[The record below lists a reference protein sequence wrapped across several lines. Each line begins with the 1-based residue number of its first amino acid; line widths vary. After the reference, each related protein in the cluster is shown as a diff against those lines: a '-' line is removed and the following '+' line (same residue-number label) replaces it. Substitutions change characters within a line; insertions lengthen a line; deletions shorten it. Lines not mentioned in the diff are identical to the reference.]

1 MHNNRHMQRHR
12 LHHELKRNLAVDA
25 DLDRRQSGWD
35 RFTNG
40 FNDFIADLKAP
51 FAGPKTSET
60 PTSTQSSV
68 PTRRP
73 LPSDDDDDDVT
84 TKPTPKTTPTPTPAQ
99 KTPTSLNRAATTSS
113 VQRSSVGLPAS
124 VLPTS
129 LSDPLP
135 ETSLAIATD
144 KPTLP
149 LSSVPLETTTS
160 STLSPAQT
168 SAAAVNAEAQRADQE
183 ATSTAAKAGIA
194 FGVIG
199 GVLVIFMIIWFI
211 MKQRR
216 DQLER
221 QRLDD
226 ERFNDEKFN
235 RDFASQSASNA
246 PATPLAAG
254 AIATDRP
261 KTANSNQEKQ
271 LPVFP
276 KNTEDAWERPVTGN
290 SSHPSNPFGNH
301 AETLDRPVS
310 PLSDIG
316 VATSRAPVSPALS
329 VAAPAAAVAGGAVA
343 GAAAVGAL
351 SRKAS
356 LRKDLPRPPDLTLD
370 TPSAAPVDALH
381 SGASSPGGAAIAA
394 AGGPPTSTVHRVQL
408 DFQPTMEDELELKA
422 GELIR
427 LLFEYDDGW
436 ALCIRLDRSKQGVV
450 PRTCLSARPV
460 KPRPGPGRPG
470 PQQQQPVSRGP
481 GSIGR
486 KPVPGQ
492 AY

>member
-1 MHNNRHMQRHR
+1 MHNNRHMQRHK
-12 LHHELKRNLAVDA
+12 LHQGLKRTVAEEVIAELEK
-25 DLDRRQSGWD
+25 RQNGWD
-35 RFTNG
+35 RFTDG
-40 FNDFIADLKAP
+40 VKSVISDIKAP
-51 FAGPKTSET
+51 FAASQTTET
-60 PTSTQSSV
+60 PASTRNAA
-68 PTRRP
+68 PTQKP
-73 LPSDDDDDDVT
+73 KPKDDDDDDDGKV
-84 TKPTPKTTPTPTPAQ
+84 TKPAPKATTTAAPSPRTTTTLNRAVSSSSVQQRSSPTLPPVAIETPTPT
-99 KTPTSLNRAATTSS
+99 S
-113 VQRSSVGLPAS
+113 
-124 VLPTS
+124 
-129 LSDPLP
+129 
-135 ETSLAIATD
+135 
-144 KPTLP
+144 
-149 LSSVPLETTTS
+149 
-160 STLSPAQT
+160 LSPAQT
-168 SAAAVNAEAQRADQE
+168 SAAGARADAQRAEQE
-183 ATSTAAKAGIA
+183 AGSTAAKAGIA

-199 GVLVIFMIIWFI
+199 GVLIVFMVIWFI
-211 MKQRR
+211 MKQRK

-235 RDFASQSASNA
+235 REFASQSASNA
-246 PATPLAAG
+246 PAAPLAAG

-261 KTANSNQEKQ
+261 RTGNKDEEKQ

-276 KNTEDAWERPVTGN
+276 KNTDNAWERPTTGN
-290 SSHPSNPFGNH
+290 STNPSNPFGNH
-301 AETLDRPVS
+301 AETFDYRPVS

-316 VATSRAPVSPALS
+316 VASSTTPVSPITGGVATGAAVVG
-329 VAAPAAAVAGGAVA
+329 VAAA
-343 GAAAVGAL
+343 GAL
-351 SRKAS
+351 TRKAS

-370 TPSAAPVDALH
+370 TPADAPTAAQQP
-381 SGASSPGGAAIAA
+381 GATSPGGAAIAA
-394 AGGPPTSTVHRVQL
+394 AGGPPTSAVYRVQI

-470 PQQQQPVSRGP
+470 PQQPMSRGP
-481 GSIGR
+481 GSLER

>member
-1 MHNNRHMQRHR
+1 MHNNRHMQRHK
-12 LHHELKRNLAVDA
+12 LHQELKRTVAEEVIAELEK
-25 DLDRRQSGWD
+25 RQNGWD
-35 RFTNG
+35 RFTDG
-40 FNDFIADLKAP
+40 VKSVISDIKAP
-51 FAGPKTSET
+51 FAASQTTET
-60 PTSTQSSV
+60 PASTRNAA
-68 PTRRP
+68 PTQKP
-73 LPSDDDDDDVT
+73 KPKDDDDDDDGKV
-84 TKPTPKTTPTPTPAQ
+84 TKPAPKATTTAAPSPRTT
-99 KTPTSLNRAATTSS
+99 TTLNRAVSSSS
-113 VQRSSVGLPAS
+113 VQQRSSVGLPAS
-124 VLPTS
+124 VMPTATA
-129 LSDPLP
+129 DIIA
-135 ETSLAIATD
+135 ETSLAVATD

-149 LSSVPLETTTS
+149 PVAIETPTPTS
-160 STLSPAQT
+160 LSPAQT
-168 SAAAVNAEAQRADQE
+168 SAAGARADAQRAEQE
-183 ATSTAAKAGIA
+183 AGSTAAKAGIA

-199 GVLVIFMIIWFI
+199 GVLIVFMVIWFI
-211 MKQRR
+211 MKQRK

-235 RDFASQSASNA
+235 REFASQSASNA
-246 PATPLAAG
+246 PAAPLAAG

-261 KTANSNQEKQ
+261 RTGNKDEEKQ

-276 KNTEDAWERPVTGN
+276 KNTDNAWERPTTGN
-290 SSHPSNPFGNH
+290 STNPSNPFGNH
-301 AETLDRPVS
+301 AETFDYRPVS

-316 VATSRAPVSPALS
+316 VASSTTPVSPITGGVATGAAVVG
-329 VAAPAAAVAGGAVA
+329 VAAA
-343 GAAAVGAL
+343 GAL
-351 SRKAS
+351 TRKAS

-370 TPSAAPVDALH
+370 TPADAPTAAQQP
-381 SGASSPGGAAIAA
+381 GATSPGGAAIAA
-394 AGGPPTSTVHRVQL
+394 AGGPPTSAVYRVQI

-470 PQQQQPVSRGP
+470 PQQPMSRGP
-481 GSIGR
+481 GSLER

>member
-1 MHNNRHMQRHR
+1 MQRHR
-12 LHHELKRNLAVDA
+12 LHRELKRTVAEEVIA
-25 DLDRRQSGWD
+25 ELDKRQSGWN
-35 RFTNG
+35 RFTDG
-40 FNDFIADLKAP
+40 VKSVISDIKAP
-51 FAGPKTSET
+51 FAAPKTTET
-60 PTSTQSSV
+60 PSPTQGTA
-68 PTRRP
+68 PTQAP
-73 LPSDDDDDDVT
+73 KPNEDDDDDDVKP
-84 TKPTPKTTPTPTPAQ
+84 TKPAPKPTTTAAPAQ
-99 KTPTSLNRAATTSS
+99 KTTSTANRAVSSS
-113 VQRSSVGLPAS
+113 VQQRSSVGLPAS
-124 VLPTS
+124 VMPTVTA
-129 LSDPLP
+129 DPLS

-149 LSSVPLETTTS
+149 PVSLETPTS
-160 STLSPAQT
+160 TSLSPAET
-168 SAAAVNAEAQRADQE
+168 SAAAARADAQKAEQE
-183 ATSTAAKAGIA
+183 TNSTAAKAGIA

-199 GVLVIFMIIWFI
+199 GVLIIFMVIWFI
-211 MKQRR
+211 IKKRK

-235 RDFASQSASNA
+235 REFASQSASNA
-246 PATPLAAG
+246 PAAPLAAG

-261 KTANSNQEKQ
+261 RTGNSNEEKQ

-276 KNTEDAWERPVTGN
+276 KNTDSAWERPTTGN
-290 SSHPSNPFGNH
+290 SANPSNPFGNH
-301 AETLDRPVS
+301 AETLDHRPVS

-316 VATSRAPVSPALS
+316 VATSTSPVSPVLG
-329 VAAPAAAVAGGAVA
+329 AAGAAVAGVAAA
-343 GAAAVGAL
+343 GAL
-351 SRKAS
+351 TRKAS

-370 TPSAAPVDALH
+370 TPENAPMAAQQ

-394 AGGPPTSTVHRVQL
+394 AGGPPTSAVHRVQI

-422 GELIR
+422 GELVR

-470 PQQQQPVSRGP
+470 PQQPMSRGP
-481 GSIGR
+481 GSIER